1 MGTNPLIR
9 GQDYR
14 LFLPYPFPSWSVTLP
29 MIYLGPAGV
38 PLSCK
43 GRTTL
48 EGVEHTQDLGLN
60 AMEIQFVRGI
70 QMDEEYAL
78 EVGEVAR
85 RADIRLGVH
94 SPYYTNIASDDEET
108 IEKSVD
114 KIAASGYF
122 GDIMDAEI
130 VVAHTGFFT
139 SMDEE
144 ETRATAIDSAAT
156 IRDHFDDDKFVPDL
170 GLEVMGK
177 KQTYGDLDEIITLC
191 QEVDGI
197 RPVIDFAHVHARSGG
212 GLQTADDFHD
222 VFDKLEPLDL
232 DHIHSYFTGVVYEDE
247 SEVHH
252 TPIKKSD
259 LDPEPLYEAV
269 LERDL
274 DITIISNSPL
284 VEHDAMELKLALE
297 SFLKGRDEDMEDVY
311 PAPAPLQEAEA

>member
-1 MGTNPLIR
+1 
-9 GQDYR
+9 
-14 LFLPYPFPSWSVTLP
+14 
-29 MIYLGPAGV
+29 MIYIGPAGV

-85 RADIRLGVH
+85 RADIKLGVH

-122 GDIMDAEI
+122 GDIMGADV

-139 SMDEE
+139 SMDRE
-144 ETRATAIDSAAT
+144 ETRATAIETAT
-156 IRDHFDDDKFVPDL
+156 TLRDHFQENKFVPDV

-177 KQTYGDLDEIITLC
+177 EETYGDLEEIITIC
-191 QEVDGI
+191 QEVEGV
-197 RPVIDFAHVHARSGG
+197 RPIIDFAHVHARSGG

-222 VFDKLEPLDL
+222 VFDELETLDL
-232 DHIHSYFTGVVYEDE
+232 DHVHSYFTGVEYKDE

-252 TPIKKSD
+252 IPIKKSD

-284 VEHDAMELKLALE
+284 VEHDAMHLKLKLE
-297 SFLKGRDEDMEDVY
+297 GFLDGRDEDLADVY
-311 PAPAPLQEAEA
+311 PEPAVLEEAEA